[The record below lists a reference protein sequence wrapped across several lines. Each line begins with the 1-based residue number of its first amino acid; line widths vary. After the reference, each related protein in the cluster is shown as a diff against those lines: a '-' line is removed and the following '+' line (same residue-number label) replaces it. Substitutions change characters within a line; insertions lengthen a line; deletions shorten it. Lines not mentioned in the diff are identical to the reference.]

1 VRHFPSPDIG
11 MFGRRL
17 RHARGHRVPVTIVTG
32 AVSAQAPGT
41 IVVADTFDA
50 DEAPLAGGCACCT
63 VRVELQRA
71 LRKLQAERERG
82 RAQFSRIVIAARG
95 DLGPILRTFATERAL
110 GDDFFVEEEPEVGR
124 DAERFALTRNTPL
137 AWDAFS
143 RFIAALT
150 ALRGTDLTRT
160 EGLLNVAGCRGP
172 VVVRYRQH
180 LALQPVELTAWPDDD
195 RRSRIA
201 FVARDIERQTVES
214 LFAAVHALAFES
226 GAQAK

>member
-1 VRHFPSPDIG
+1 VRHFPSPDLG

-17 RHARGHRVPVTIVTG
+17 RHPRGHRVPVSIVTS
-32 AVSAQAPGT
+32 AVTVRQAPGT
-41 IVVADTFDA
+41 IVVTDTFGA

-71 LRKLQAERERG
+71 LRELLAERERG
-82 RAQFSRIVIAARG
+82 RTQFSRIVIAARG
-95 DLGPILRTFATERAL
+95 DIGPTLRTFATERAL
-110 GDDFFVEEEPEVGR
+110 GDDFFVEAEPEAGGGL
-124 DAERFALTRNTPL
+124 ERFTLTRDTPL

-150 ALRGTDLTRT
+150 ALRGTDLPRT

-180 LALQPVELTAWPDDD
+180 LAIQPVELEAWPDHD

-201 FVARDIERQTVES
+201 FVAGNLAEAEVRNLLEATQ
-214 LFAAVHALAFES
+214 ALS
-226 GAQAK
+226 KPSP